1 MTNYLKLK
9 SLYSIRTYATVLI
22 ISALFFGM
30 IAFLPVKTGAATNI
44 PLCEITRSLKS
55 GDSGEDV
62 RCLQRFLN
70 WSGYTLAATGPGSVG
85 SESAYFGPLTANALI
100 KWQNANAFQVLTPIG
115 LTAGTGFWGPM
126 SFNWYVSIVRNQL
139 GLTS

>member
-55 GDSGEDV
+55 GDSGEDI

-70 WSGYTLAATGPGSVG
+70 WS
-85 SESAYFGPLTANALI
+85 GPLTANALI